1 MFVDSDSRF
10 DPFGEVIS
18 IDSASLGTAS
28 AELDTEKAEL
38 VDNGHEVQGRILLF
52 PDCPTP
58 KGKYLTFFGCWITM
72 KFRSTGFFIEL
83 EGIVKSGELLD
94 GGDNCLDI
102 INISHRFLSS
112 FNRVGTTKLGM
123 FGPNSGKLVVY
134 MTLELV
140 VEVEEN
146 SFHGKTV
153 EKATRF
159 VPLFDVL
166 SPVED
171 SNLLFVVDDV
181 DDVVGTVLVDVLEDG
196 QVGGRAVFLF

>member
-1 MFVDSDSRF
+1 
-10 DPFGEVIS
+10 
-18 IDSASLGTAS
+18 
-28 AELDTEKAEL
+28 
-38 VDNGHEVQGRILLF
+38 
-52 PDCPTP
+52 
-58 KGKYLTFFGCWITM
+58 M
-72 KFRSTGFFIEL
+72 KFRPTGFFIEL
-83 EGIVKSGELLD
+83 KGIVKSGELLD
-94 GGDNCLDI
+94 GSDNCLDI
-102 INISHRFLSS
+102 VNISHRFLSS

-153 EKATRF
+153 EKATCF
-159 VPLFDVL
+159 VPLFDIL

-171 SNLLFVVDDV
+171 SGLLLIVDDV